1 MNTGG
6 IFFRY
11 IYRKGEEFMR
21 KIFALILLI
30 FMCIIH
36 EEAEASAR
44 FVAFPAIGTCTGT
57 YVRYREDP
65 DTESNILGRLHKP
78 QNVIV
83 LSQTAS
89 DGQVWYEI
97 EDPESDST
105 AWVFGKY
112 IVPLFSETTQRSE
125 LYPLLVNIMQNYGIN
140 KKKAELYSGPQVN
153 TEYRND
159 NLAALEAFKKGN
171 AFGDIHI
178 GNDEEKLTDTLG
190 IPDRKDGIKCTYI
203 EGQDIFFVF
212 YVENGKITRMSFATS
227 EYFMK

>member
-1 MNTGG
+1 MKIHIRTYGG
-6 IFFRY
+6 ICRKMKM
-11 IYRKGEEFMR
+11 IYKF
-21 KIFALILLI
+21 FALILI
-30 FMCIIH
+30 MFSCNVCDA
-36 EEAEASAR
+36 AER
-44 FVAFPAIGTCTGT
+44 FVTFPGIGKCTGT

-83 LSQTAS
+83 LSQTAM
-89 DGQVWYEI
+89 DGQIWYEI

-112 IVPLFSETTQRSE
+112 IMPLFGETTQRSE
-125 LYPLLVNIMQNYGIN
+125 LYPLLVNVMQNYGIN
-140 KKKAELYSGPQVN
+140 HRKAELYSGPQVN

-159 NLAALEAFKKGN
+159 NLAAVEAFRKGN

-178 GNDEEKLTDTLG
+178 GDDEEKLTDILG
-190 IPDRKDGIKCTYI
+190 IPDRKDGIRHTYI

-212 YVENGKITRMSFATS
+212 EVKNGKITMMSFATS
-227 EYFMK
+227 EYFD